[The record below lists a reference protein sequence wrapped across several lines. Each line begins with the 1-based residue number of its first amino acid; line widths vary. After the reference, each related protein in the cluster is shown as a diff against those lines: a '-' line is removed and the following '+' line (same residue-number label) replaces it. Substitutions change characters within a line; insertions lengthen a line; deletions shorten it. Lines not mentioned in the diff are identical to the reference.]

1 LSTYVALRLRKLPVV
16 HWFLEPNFLLEPEQK
31 IIVRTQ
37 HGCEIAKVL
46 RALPE
51 GREIQIPP
59 EAFVKEIVRF
69 VQPEDQ
75 KSLQEIAKKEAEAFC
90 KARGM
95 IAEHKLSMKLLK
107 AEYLFDE
114 SRLIFYFKSETKV
127 DFRELLKSL
136 ATTFKTRIELRQI
149 GVRDE
154 TKLLGGIGCCGKEVC
169 CAQFMASFYPVST
182 KMAKDQ
188 NLSLNPSKLSGVCGR
203 LLCCLAHEHA
213 YYASFH
219 GKFPKIGAD
228 ICVDSEKAKVLDINF
243 LTQKLLIGHAD
254 RRKTFASLDVVKGK
268 KDPVTGKNLWW
279 VQEPGRPEPDL
290 TVLTQPPLVAQ
301 PSVNKSKEGR
311 KRDEKESPVPAQS
324 GKNSIE
330 STPEPEETSTLS
342 GSDRNMLPDEN
353 SDESWDDGDGEDEA
367 IVPAHDVDDASL
379 PGDSEK
385 PKT

>member
-1 LSTYVALRLRKLPVV
+1 
-16 HWFLEPNFLLEPEQK
+16 
-31 IIVRTQ
+31 
-37 HGCEIAKVL
+37 
-46 RALPE
+46 
-51 GREIQIPP
+51 
-59 EAFVKEIVRF
+59 
-69 VQPEDQ
+69 
-75 KSLQEIAKKEAEAFC
+75 
-90 KARGM
+90 M
-95 IAEHKLSMKLLK
+95 IAEHKLNMKLLK

-254 RRKTFASLDVVKGK
+254 RRKTFASLDVIKGK

-279 VQEPGRPEPDL
+279 VQEPGQPEPDL
-290 TVLTQPPLVAQ
+290 TVLTQPPLVMQ
-301 PSVNKSKEGR
+301 PSGNKAKDGKR
-311 KRDEKESPVPAQS
+311 RDEKETPVSPQS
-324 GKNSIE
+324 VKNDME
-330 STPEPEETSTLS
+330 GVNETEEPPIP
-342 GSDRNMLPDEN
+342 SDSDHNTVSPEN
-353 SDESWDDGDGEDEA
+353 SGESWDTGDDEELVPDSDKTSVPDG
-367 IVPAHDVDDASL
+367 
-379 PGDSEK
+379 SEK